1 MKTLIRLLKWL
12 GYAALCGVVLLLLAA
27 FFVGFTPMGARIAAK
42 QISSLVSTP
51 DQIIEISPPS
61 GLLTGHLRLD
71 NVTLSDRQGPYARV
85 NQIAVDWSP
94 FSLLA
99 GTFHADRVSAGS
111 IDVQRQPVPVE
122 ETTSESSGSSSLPI
136 EIAIDNFSF
145 PDIRLGQPLLGR
157 PFELT
162 AEGNLKA
169 ASDDIRLSLTAHRLN
184 APDAAVNADIAFLP
198 NENVLKLKAEMR
210 EPEGGLLATLLSL
223 PGTPAVAIDL
233 NGEGPLS
240 NWTGSMRGNVAG
252 NPVVNVTGRH
262 LLAEDGTR
270 RIEVSGGGQPDL
282 LLPPAFRQ
290 LFAGETK
297 LDANATLSP
306 QGRIEIGSSTLE
318 TGTLLL
324 TASGTIDPNG
334 QNDLAANL
342 IGTAGPVDFRW
353 PLSDGEVRALING
366 LDLSLKGGA
375 DAAHLDTTVSLRS
388 LSLPQGR
395 LDDVKLTAQ
404 SADLNIADR
413 SGTIATALSV
423 AQSSFVSPDID
434 RLVRAPLT
442 INAPLRLSPSAIGFD
457 SATLESASV
466 GGTLNGSFDLTGNRL
481 TSSVQLFALPA
492 TLPPALAE
500 KFDTTIALQGDV
512 DVTIGG
518 RTSVE
523 NLVVK
528 SGTIE
533 ATGNAGLE
541 NDALSASLTG
551 KFLAL
556 EKLTPQAKGVAD
568 FAIEAT
574 GALAAPDFN
583 VTLTS
588 ESAILAGRTLESLQV
603 NATGKADPAAPQAK
617 LTASGSLDRQKID
630 ANAELVQT
638 ENGTAI
644 PELRVAV
651 GRNILNGQLQF
662 SQQFLPSGNLSFNF
676 PDLALL
682 AALAAQQADG
692 DIAGDI
698 ALSNANGRIAA
709 TIKANGSSIRQGTT
723 TISGLAADISIDDLQ
738 AIAINGKVNA
748 DTVNAGA
755 AAISD
760 LKATIGH
767 SGTTTQFN
775 VNARYDNAPLVVN
788 GSAETGG
795 SPMTVRLDA
804 FSAAPK
810 GITVRLE
817 KPTTIAIQNGTARIS
832 DLTIITGE
840 GRVEV
845 NGTAGSTLD
854 INADIRSL
862 PASLANAFAT
872 GLDAAGSISGTVKA
886 KGAASNPAV
895 DYNLNW
901 VNAEVAQTR
910 AAGLAALGIKANGQ
924 FSGGTLQIDTNV
936 SGQGG
941 MALSGGG
948 SLGIAGN
955 RPLSMAFSGRLPFSA
970 VAAQTAAQG
979 LDVNGTAAIDVKIS
993 GSASAPVISGS
1004 ITTDGTR
1011 LTDVRRNLTINDLGA
1026 TITFDRDRA
1035 VISRLTGRLAGG
1047 GTISGTGSV
1056 GITGGS
1062 GFPADISITLNRAGY
1077 NDGTLVTTVV
1087 SGTLTLKGPL
1097 LSSPVLGGNLTLD
1110 RSAITIPEKLPASLT
1125 EIDVKHKNAPPKVR
1139 AQAKALGADQG
1150 GSGSSSTINLDLQVN
1165 APSGIFVR
1173 GRGIDA
1179 ELTGNLTIRGTAAVP
1194 VISGGF
1200 EMRRGRLEILTR
1212 RLDFTTG
1219 NISFGGGLVPVLDM
1233 KADSTVG
1240 STTITVS
1247 VSGTANDPTFAFSS
1261 APALPQDEVMAQLIF
1276 GQSMSKLS
1284 ALQIARLADAAAQ
1297 LAGGRST
1304 SLFDKLRSNLGVD
1317 DLDISTDSEGQA
1329 RVSAGKY
1336 LNERTYLELQQSGE
1350 SGAKAI
1356 INLDVGRGVKLRG
1369 EAGGDGEGAAGIFYE
1384 KEY

>member
-12 GYAALCGVVLLLLAA
+12 GYVALCGVVLVLLAVL
-27 FFVGFTPMGARIAAK
+27 FVGFTPMGARIAAK
-42 QISSLVSTP
+42 QISALVSTP
-51 DQIIEISPPS
+51 DQAIDISPPS
-61 GLLTGHLRLD
+61 GLLTGRLRLD

-94 FSLLA
+94 LSLLA

-111 IDVQRQPVPVE
+111 IDVERKPLASEQ
-122 ETTSESSGSSSLPI
+122 TSTKSSGSSSLPI
-136 EIAIDNFSF
+136 EVGIDNFSF
-145 PDIRLGQPLLGR
+145 PDISLGQSLLGS

-169 ASDDIRLSLTAHRLN
+169 ARDDIRLSLTAHRMN
-184 APDAAVNADIAFLP
+184 AVDAAVNADIAFLP
-198 NENVLKLKAEMR
+198 NENVLKLKAEMK

-223 PGTPAVAIDL
+223 PGTPAVAIDV

-240 NWTGSMRGNVAG
+240 NWTGTLRGNVAG
-252 NPVVNVTGRH
+252 NPVVNVSGRH
-262 LLAEDGTR
+262 ILGDDGTR
-270 RIEVSGGGQPDL
+270 RIEIAGGGQPDL

-297 LDANATLSP
+297 LDANATLSQ

-353 PLSDGEVRALING
+353 PLSNGEVQALING
-366 LDLSLKGGA
+366 LDLSLKGDA
-375 DAAHLDTTVSLRS
+375 DAAHLKTTASLRS
-388 LSLPQGR
+388 LALPQGR
-395 LDDVKLTAQ
+395 LDDVKLTAE
-404 SADLNIADR
+404 STDLNIASR
-413 SGTIATALSV
+413 SGTIATVLSV

-434 RLVRAPLT
+434 RLARAPLT
-442 INAPLRLSPSAIGFD
+442 IKAPLSLTSSAIGFD
-457 SATLESASV
+457 GATLESASV
-466 GGTLNGSFDLTGNRL
+466 GGTLNGSFDFANNRL
-481 TSSVQLFALPA
+481 TSNVQLFALPA

-500 KFDTTIALQGDV
+500 KFDTTIALQGDI
-512 DVTIGG
+512 DLTIGG

-523 NLVVK
+523 NLTVK

-533 ATGNAGLE
+533 AAGNVSLE
-541 NDALSASLTG
+541 NDALNASLTG
-551 KFLAL
+551 KFPAL
-556 EKLTPQAKGVAD
+556 EKLTPQAKGVAE
-568 FAIEAT
+568 FAIDAS
-574 GALAAPDFN
+574 GAISAPDFN
-583 VTLTS
+583 VTLSS
-588 ESAILAGRTLESLQV
+588 ESAVLAGRTLEALKI
-603 NATGKADPAAPQAK
+603 NATGKADPTAPQAK

-630 ANAELVQT
+630 ANANVVQT

-644 PELRVAV
+644 PELHVAV
-651 GRNILNGQLQF
+651 GRNLLNGQLQF
-662 SQQFLPSGNLSFNF
+662 SQQFLPTGNLSFNF

-709 TIKANGSSIRQGTT
+709 TIKANGGSIRQGTT
-723 TISGLAADISIDDLQ
+723 TISKLAADVSIDDLQ
-738 AIAINGKVNA
+738 ALAINGKVSA
-748 DTVNAGA
+748 DSVNAGA
-755 AAISD
+755 ASISG
-760 LKATIGH
+760 LNATIGH
-767 SGTTTQFN
+767 SGTKTQFD
-775 VNARYDNAPLVVN
+775 VNGRYDNAPLVVK
-788 GSAETGG
+788 GSADTGG
-795 SPMTVRLDA
+795 TPMTVRLDT

-810 GITVRLE
+810 GIAVRLE
-817 KPTTIAIQNGTARIS
+817 KPSTIAIQNGTARIS
-832 DLTIITGE
+832 DLTIITGD
-840 GRVEV
+840 GRIEV
-845 NGTAGSTLD
+845 NGTAGSALD

-872 GLDAAGSISGTVKA
+872 GLDAAGNISGTVSA
-886 KGAASNPAV
+886 KGAASDPSV

-901 VNAEVAQTR
+901 SNAEVSQTR
-910 AAGLAALGIKANGQ
+910 AAGLAALGIKANGR
-924 FSGGTLQIDTNV
+924 FAGGTLQIDTNV
-936 SGQGG
+936 TGQGG

-955 RPLSMAFSGRLPFSA
+955 RPLSMAFTGRLPFSA

-979 LDVNGTAAIDVKIS
+979 LDVDGTAAIDVKIS
-993 GSASAPVISGS
+993 GSATAPVVTGS

-1011 LTDVRRNLTINDLGA
+1011 LTDVRRNLTVNGLGA

-1035 VISRLTGRLAGG
+1035 VISRLTGKLAGG
-1047 GTISGTGSV
+1047 GTISGTGSI
-1056 GITGGS
+1056 GIAGGS
-1062 GFPADISITLNRAGY
+1062 GFPADISITLDRAGY

-1097 LSSPVLGGNLTLD
+1097 LNSPVLGGNLTLD

-1139 AQAKALGADQG
+1139 AQAKALGGDQG

-1219 NISFGGGLVPVLDM
+1219 NISFGGGLIPVLDM

-1240 STTITVS
+1240 STTVTVA
-1247 VSGTANDPTFAFSS
+1247 VSGNANDPTFAFSS

-1304 SLFDKLRSNLGVD
+1304 SLFDKLRGNLGVD

>member
-12 GYAALCGVVLLLLAA
+12 GYAALCGVVLVLLAVL
-27 FFVGFTPMGARIAAK
+27 FVGLTPMGAKIAAQ

-51 DQIIEISPPS
+51 DQTIEISPPS
-61 GLLTGHLRLD
+61 GLLTGRLRLD
-71 NVTLSDRQGPYARV
+71 NVTLSDRQGPYARL

-94 FSLLA
+94 LSLLA

-111 IDVQRQPVPVE
+111 IDVERKPLPAEQ
-122 ETTSESSGSSSLPI
+122 TTTKSSDTSSLPI
-136 EIAIDNFSF
+136 EIGIDNFNF
-145 PDIRLGQPLLGR
+145 PEISLGQSLLGR
-157 PFELT
+157 PFDLS

-169 ASDDIRLSLTAHRLN
+169 AQDDIRLSLTAHRRN
-184 APDAAVNADIAFLP
+184 APDAVVNADIAFLP
-198 NENVLKLKAEMR
+198 NENVLKLKAEMK

-223 PGTPAVAIDL
+223 PGTPAVALDV

-240 NWTGSMRGNVAG
+240 DWTGTLRGNVAG
-252 NPVVNVTGRH
+252 NPVVNVTGHH
-262 LLAEDGTR
+262 LLADDGTR
-270 RIEVSGGGQPDL
+270 RIEIAGGGQPDL

-334 QNDLAANL
+334 QNDLSANL
-342 IGTAGPVDFRW
+342 IGTTGPVDFRW
-353 PLSDGEVRALING
+353 PLNNGEVQALING

-375 DAAHLDTTVSLRS
+375 DAAHLKTTASFRS

-395 LDDVKLTAQ
+395 LDDVKLTAE
-404 SADLNIADR
+404 SSDLNIASR
-413 SGTIATALSV
+413 SGTIQTVLSV

-434 RLVRAPLT
+434 RLVRAPVT
-442 INAPLRLSPSAIGFD
+442 IKAPLSLTSSTIGFD
-457 SATLESASV
+457 GATLESASV
-466 GGTLNGSFDLTGNRL
+466 GGTLNGSFDLANNRL

-500 KFDTTIALQGDV
+500 KFDTTIALQGDI
-512 DVTIGG
+512 DLIIGG
-518 RTSVE
+518 RTSVQ

-528 SGTIE
+528 SGTLE
-533 ATGNAGLE
+533 AAGDVSLE
-541 NDALSASLTG
+541 NNALSANLTG
-551 KFLAL
+551 KFPAL

-568 FAIEAT
+568 FTIEAS

-583 VTLTS
+583 VTLSS
-588 ESAILAGRTLESLQV
+588 ESAILAGRKLEALKV
-603 NATGKADPAAPQAK
+603 NAAGKADPAAPQAK

-630 ANAELVQT
+630 ANANVVQT

-644 PELRVAV
+644 PELHVAV

-692 DIAGDI
+692 DIAGEI
-698 ALSNANGRIAA
+698 ALSNANGRTAA
-709 TIKANGSSIRQGTT
+709 TIKANGGSIRQGTT
-723 TISGLAADISIDDLQ
+723 TISKLAADITIDDLQ
-738 AIAINGKVNA
+738 ALAINGKISA
-748 DTVNAGA
+748 DSVNAGTA
-755 AAISD
+755 SISA
-760 LKATIGH
+760 LNATIAH
-767 SGTTTQFN
+767 SGTTTEFD
-775 VNARYDNAPLVVN
+775 VNGRYDNAPLVAK
-788 GSAETGG
+788 GSANTAG
-795 SPMTVRLDA
+795 SPMTVRIDT
-804 FSAAPK
+804 FSAAPR
-810 GITVRLE
+810 GIAVRLE
-817 KPTTIAIQNGTARIS
+817 KPSTIAIENGAARIAG
-832 DLTIITGE
+832 LTIITGD

-845 NGTAGSTLD
+845 NGTAGSTLN

-862 PASLANAFAT
+862 PASLANAFAA
-872 GLDAAGSISGTVKA
+872 GLDAAGNISGTVSA
-886 KGAASNPAV
+886 KGAASDPSV

-901 VNAEVAQTR
+901 TNAEVAQTR
-910 AAGLAALGIKANGQ
+910 AAGLAALGIKANGR
-924 FSGGTLQIDTNV
+924 FATGTLQIDTNV

-941 MALSGGG
+941 MSLSGGG

-979 LDVNGTAAIDVKIS
+979 LDVDGTAAIDVKIS
-993 GSASAPVISGS
+993 GSASAPVVTGS

-1011 LTDVRRNLTINDLGA
+1011 LTDVRRNLTVNGLGA
-1026 TITFDRDRA
+1026 TVTFDRDRA
-1035 VISRLTGRLAGG
+1035 IISRLTGKLAGG
-1047 GTISGTGSV
+1047 GTISGTGSI
-1056 GITGGS
+1056 GIAGGS
-1062 GFPADISITLNRAGY
+1062 GFPADITITLDRAGY

-1097 LSSPVLGGNLTLD
+1097 LSSPVLGGKLTLD

-1125 EIDVKHKNAPPKVR
+1125 EINVKHKNAPPQVR
-1139 AQAKALGADQG
+1139 AQAKALGGDQG

-1212 RLDFTTG
+1212 RLDFKTG
-1219 NISFGGGLVPVLDM
+1219 NITFGGGLVPVLDM
-1233 KADSTVG
+1233 EAQSTAG
-1240 STTITVS
+1240 STTITVA

-1336 LNERTYLELQQSGE
+1336 LNERTYLELQQSGD

-1369 EAGGDGEGAAGIFYE
+1369 EAGGNGEGAAGIFYE

>member
-12 GYAALCGVVLLLLAA
+12 GYAALCGVVLVLLAVL
-27 FFVGFTPMGARIAAK
+27 FVGFTPMGARIAAK

-51 DQIIEISPPS
+51 DQVIDISPPS
-61 GLLTGHLRLD
+61 GLLTGRLRLD

-94 FSLLA
+94 LSLLA

-111 IDVQRQPVPVE
+111 IDVERKPLAAEQ
-122 ETTSESSGSSSLPI
+122 TSTKSSGNSSLPI
-136 EIAIDNFSF
+136 EIAVDNFIL
-145 PDIRLGQPLLGR
+145 PDISLGTPLLGR
-157 PFELT
+157 PFDLNAEGSLT
-162 AEGNLKA
+162 AA
-169 ASDDIRLSLTAHRLN
+169 QDDMRLSLTAHRLN
-184 APDAAVNADIAFLP
+184 APDAEVNADIAFLP
-198 NENVLKLKAEMR
+198 NENVLKLKAEMK

-240 NWTGSMRGNVAG
+240 NWTGTLRGNVAG
-252 NPVVNVTGRH
+252 NQVVNITGRH
-262 LLAEDGTR
+262 LLADDGTR
-270 RIEVSGGGQPDL
+270 RIEIAGGGQPDL

-297 LDANATLSP
+297 LDANAALSP

-324 TASGTIDPNG
+324 TASGTVDPNG

-342 IGTAGPVDFRW
+342 IGPVDFRW
-353 PLSDGEVRALING
+353 PLENGEVQALING

-375 DAAHLDTTVSLRS
+375 DAAHLNTTVSLRS

-395 LDDVKLTAQ
+395 LDDVKLTAE
-404 SADLNIADR
+404 SADLNIANR
-413 SGTIATALSV
+413 SGTIATVLSV

-442 INAPLRLSPSAIGFD
+442 VKAPLSLTSSAIGFD
-457 SATLESASV
+457 GATLESASV
-466 GGTLNGSFDLTGNRL
+466 GGTLSGSFDLAGNRL

-492 TLPPALAE
+492 TLPPVLAE

-518 RTSVE
+518 RTSLE

-533 ATGNAGLE
+533 ATGNVGLE
-541 NDALSASLTG
+541 NDTLSASLTG
-551 KFLAL
+551 KFPAL

-568 FAIEAT
+568 FAIEAS

-583 VTLTS
+583 VTLSS
-588 ESAILAGRTLESLQV
+588 ESAILAGRTLESLKV

-630 ANAELVQT
+630 ANADVVQT

-644 PELRVAV
+644 PELHVAV

-682 AALAAQQADG
+682 AALAAQHADG

-709 TIKANGSSIRQGTT
+709 TIKANGGSIRQGTT
-723 TISGLAADISIDDLQ
+723 TISKLAADISIDDLQ
-738 AIAINGKVNA
+738 ALAINGKVSA
-748 DTVNAGA
+748 DSVNAGA
-755 AAISD
+755 AAISG
-760 LKATIGH
+760 LNATIGH
-767 SGTTTQFN
+767 SGTTTQFD
-775 VNARYDNAPLVVN
+775 VNGRYDNAPLVVK

-795 SPMTVRLDA
+795 SPMTVRVDA

-810 GITVRLE
+810 GIAVRLE
-817 KPTTIAIQNGTARIS
+817 KPSTIAIQNGTARIS
-832 DLTIITGE
+832 DLTVITGE

-862 PASLANAFAT
+862 PASLANAFAA
-872 GLDAAGSISGTVKA
+872 GLDAAGSISGTVTA
-886 KGAASNPAV
+886 KGEASNPAV
-895 DYNLNW
+895 EYNLNW
-901 VNAEVAQTR
+901 TNAEVAQTR
-910 AAGLAALGIKANGQ
+910 AAGLAALGIKANGR
-924 FSGGTLQIDTNV
+924 FAGGTLQIDTNV

-941 MALSGGG
+941 MSLSGGG

-993 GSASAPVISGS
+993 GSASAPVVTGS

-1035 VISRLTGRLAGG
+1035 VISRLTGKLAGG

-1056 GITGGS
+1056 GIAGGS
-1062 GFPADISITLNRAGY
+1062 GFPGDISITLNRAGY

-1097 LSSPVLGGNLTLD
+1097 LNSPVLGGNLTLD

-1179 ELTGNLTIRGTAAVP
+1179 ELTGSLTIRGTAAVP

-1219 NISFGGGLVPVLDM
+1219 NITFGGGLVPVLDM

-1240 STTITVS
+1240 STTVTVS
-1247 VSGTANDPTFAFSS
+1247 VSGNANDPAFAFSS

-1369 EAGGDGEGAAGIFYE
+1369 EAGGNGEGAAGIFYE

>member
-12 GYAALCGVVLLLLAA
+12 GYAALCGVVLVLLAVL
-27 FFVGFTPMGARIAAK
+27 FVGLTPMGARIAAQ

-51 DQIIEISPPS
+51 DQTIEISPPS
-61 GLLTGHLRLD
+61 GLLTGRLRLD
-71 NVTLSDRQGPYARV
+71 NVTLSDRQGPYARL

-94 FSLLA
+94 LSLLA

-111 IDVQRQPVPVE
+111 IDVERKPLPAEQ
-122 ETTSESSGSSSLPI
+122 TTTKSSDTSSLPI
-136 EIAIDNFSF
+136 EIGIDNFNF
-145 PDIRLGQPLLGR
+145 PDISLGQSLLGR
-157 PFELT
+157 PFDLS

-169 ASDDIRLSLTAHRLN
+169 AQDDIRLSLTAHRRN
-184 APDAAVNADIAFLP
+184 APDAVVNADVAFLP
-198 NENVLKLKAEMR
+198 NENVLKLKAEMK

-223 PGTPAVAIDL
+223 PGTPAVALDV

-240 NWTGSMRGNVAG
+240 DWTGTLRGNVAG
-252 NPVVNVTGRH
+252 NPVVNVTGHH

-270 RIEVSGGGQPDL
+270 RIEITGGGQPDL

-334 QNDLAANL
+334 QNDLSANL
-342 IGTAGPVDFRW
+342 IGTTGPVDFRW
-353 PLSDGEVRALING
+353 PLNNGEVQALING

-375 DAAHLDTTVSLRS
+375 DAAHLKTTASLRS

-395 LDDVKLTAQ
+395 LDDVKLTAE
-404 SADLNIADR
+404 SSDLNIASR
-413 SGTIATALSV
+413 SGTIQTVLSV

-434 RLVRAPLT
+434 RLVRAPVT
-442 INAPLRLSPSAIGFD
+442 IKAPLSLTSSTIGFD
-457 SATLESASV
+457 GATLESASV
-466 GGTLNGSFDLTGNRL
+466 GGTLNGSFDLTDNRL

-500 KFDTTIALQGDV
+500 KFDTTIALQGDI
-512 DVTIGG
+512 DLIIGG
-518 RTSVE
+518 RTSVQK
-523 NLVVK
+523 LVVK
-528 SGTIE
+528 SGTLE
-533 ATGNAGLE
+533 AAGDVSLE
-541 NDALSASLTG
+541 NNALSANLIG
-551 KFLAL
+551 KFPAL

-568 FAIEAT
+568 FAIEAS

-583 VTLTS
+583 VTLSS
-588 ESAILAGRTLESLQV
+588 ESAILAGRKLEALKV
-603 NATGKADPAAPQAK
+603 NASGKADPAAPQAK
-617 LTASGSLDRQKID
+617 LTASGSLDQQKID
-630 ANAELVQT
+630 ANANVVQT

-644 PELRVAV
+644 PELHVAV

-692 DIAGDI
+692 DIAGEV
-698 ALSNANGRIAA
+698 ALSNANGRTAA
-709 TIKANGSSIRQGTT
+709 TIKANGGSIRQGTT
-723 TISGLAADISIDDLQ
+723 TISKLAADITIDDLQ
-738 AIAINGKVNA
+738 ALAINGKVSA
-748 DTVNAGA
+748 DSVNAGA
-755 AAISD
+755 ASISA
-760 LKATIGH
+760 LNATIAH
-767 SGTTTQFN
+767 SGTTTEFD
-775 VNARYDNAPLVVN
+775 VNGRYDNAPLVAK
-788 GSAETGG
+788 GSANTGG
-795 SPMTVRLDA
+795 SPMTVRIDT
-804 FSAAPK
+804 FSAAPR
-810 GITVRLE
+810 GIAVRLE
-817 KPTTIAIQNGTARIS
+817 KPSTIAIENGAARIS
-832 DLTIITGE
+832 GLTIITGD

-845 NGTAGSTLD
+845 NGIAGSTLD

-872 GLDAAGSISGTVKA
+872 GLDAAGNISGTVSA
-886 KGAASNPAV
+886 KGAASDPSV

-901 VNAEVAQTR
+901 TNAEVAQTR
-910 AAGLAALGIKANGQ
+910 AAGLAALGIKANGR
-924 FSGGTLQIDTNV
+924 FAAGTLQIDTNV

-941 MALSGGG
+941 MSLSGGG

-979 LDVNGTAAIDVKIS
+979 LDVDGTAAIDVKIS
-993 GSASAPVISGS
+993 GSASAPVVTGS
-1004 ITTDGTR
+1004 ISTDGTR
-1011 LTDVRRNLTINDLGA
+1011 LTDVRRNLTVNGLGA
-1026 TITFDRDRA
+1026 TVTFDRDRA
-1035 VISRLTGRLAGG
+1035 IISRLTGKLAGG
-1047 GTISGTGSV
+1047 GTISGTGSI
-1056 GITGGS
+1056 GIAGGS
-1062 GFPADISITLNRAGY
+1062 GFPADITITLDRAGY

-1125 EIDVKHKNAPPKVR
+1125 EINVKHKNAPPQVR
-1139 AQAKALGADQG
+1139 AQAKALGGDQG
-1150 GSGSSSTINLDLQVN
+1150 SSGSSSTINLDLQVN

-1179 ELTGNLTIRGTAAVP
+1179 ELTGNLAIRGTAAVP

-1212 RLDFTTG
+1212 RLDFKTG
-1219 NISFGGGLVPVLDM
+1219 NITFGGGLVPVLDM
-1233 KADSTVG
+1233 EAQSTAG
-1240 STTITVS
+1240 STTITVA

-1336 LNERTYLELQQSGE
+1336 LNERTYLELQQSGD

-1369 EAGGDGEGAAGIFYE
+1369 EAGGNGEGAAGIFYE

>member
-12 GYAALCGVVLLLLAA
+12 GYAALCGVVLVLLAVL
-27 FFVGFTPMGARIAAK
+27 FVGLTPMGARIAAK

-51 DQIIEISPPS
+51 DQTIEISPPS
-61 GLLTGHLRLD
+61 GLLTGRLRLD

-94 FSLLA
+94 LSLLA

-111 IDVQRQPVPVE
+111 IDVERKPLAPEQ
-122 ETTSESSGSSSLPI
+122 TATKSSGSSSLPI
-136 EIAIDNFSF
+136 EIGIDDFNF
-145 PDIRLGQPLLGR
+145 PDISLGQSLLGR
-157 PFELT
+157 PFDLT

-169 ASDDIRLSLTAHRLN
+169 AKDDIRLSLTARRQN
-184 APDAAVNADIAFLP
+184 APDAAINADIAFLP
-198 NENVLKLKAEMR
+198 NENVLKLKAEMK

-223 PGTPAVAIDL
+223 PGTPAVAIDV

-240 NWTGSMRGNVAG
+240 DWTGTLRGNVAG
-252 NPVVNVTGRH
+252 NQVVNVTGHH
-262 LLAEDGTR
+262 LLSDDGTR
-270 RIEVSGGGQPDL
+270 RIEIAGGGQPDL

-324 TASGTIDPNG
+324 TASGIIDPNG
-334 QNDLAANL
+334 QNDLSANL

-353 PLSDGEVRALING
+353 PLNNGEVQALING
-366 LDLSLKGGA
+366 LDLSLKGNA
-375 DAAHLDTTVSLRS
+375 DAAHLDTTASLRS
-388 LSLPQGR
+388 LSLPQGK
-395 LDDVKLTAQ
+395 LDDIKLTAK
-404 SADLNIADR
+404 SSNLNIADR
-413 SGTIATALSV
+413 SGTIQTILSV
-423 AQSSFVSPDID
+423 VQSSFVSPDID
-434 RLVRAPLT
+434 RLVRAPVT
-442 INAPLRLSPSAIGFD
+442 IKAPLSLTSSAIGFD
-457 SATLESASV
+457 GATLESASV
-466 GGTLNGSFDLTGNRL
+466 GGTLNGSFDLTNNRL

-500 KFDTTIALQGDV
+500 KFDTTIALQGDI
-512 DVTIGG
+512 DLTIGG
-518 RTSVE
+518 RTSVQ

-528 SGTIE
+528 SGTVE
-533 ATGNAGLE
+533 ATGGVSLE
-541 NDALSASLTG
+541 NDALNASLTG
-551 KFLAL
+551 KFPAL
-556 EKLTPQAKGVAD
+556 EKLTPQAKGIAD
-568 FAIEAT
+568 FAIEAS

-583 VTLTS
+583 VTLSS
-588 ESAILAGRTLESLQV
+588 ESATLAGRKLEALKV
-603 NATGKADPAAPQAK
+603 NASGKADPAAPQAK

-630 ANAELVQT
+630 ANANVVQT

-644 PELRVAV
+644 PELHVAV
-651 GRNILNGQLQF
+651 GRNILNGRLQF

-682 AALAAQQADG
+682 AALAAQQAEG
-692 DIAGDI
+692 DVAGDI

-709 TIKANGSSIRQGTT
+709 TIKANGGSIRQGTT
-723 TISGLAADISIDDLQ
+723 VISKLAADISIDDLQ
-738 AIAINGKVNA
+738 ALAINGKISA
-748 DTVNAGA
+748 DSVNAGT
-755 AAISD
+755 AAISA
-760 LKATIGH
+760 LNATIGH
-767 SGTTTQFN
+767 SGTTTNFD
-775 VNARYDNAPLVVN
+775 VNGRYDNAPLVAK
-788 GSAETGG
+788 GSASTGG
-795 SPMTVRLDA
+795 SPITVRIDA

-810 GITVRLE
+810 GIAVRLE
-817 KPTTIAIQNGTARIS
+817 KPSTIAIENGTARIS
-832 DLTIITGE
+832 GLTIITGD

-845 NGTAGSTLD
+845 NGSAGSTLD

-872 GLDAAGSISGTVKA
+872 GLDAAGNISGTVSA
-886 KGAASNPAV
+886 KGAASDPAV

-901 VNAEVAQTR
+901 TNAEVAQTR
-910 AAGLAALGIKANGQ
+910 AAGLAALGIKANGR
-924 FSGGTLQIDTNV
+924 FAAGTLQIDTNV
-936 SGQGG
+936 TGQGG
-941 MALSGGG
+941 MSLSGGG

-955 RPLSMAFSGRLPFSA
+955 RPLSMAFTGKLPFSA
-970 VAAQTAAQG
+970 IAAQTAAQG
-979 LDVNGTAAIDVKIS
+979 LDVDGTAAIDVKIS
-993 GSASAPVISGS
+993 GSASAPVVTGS

-1011 LTDVRRNLTINDLGA
+1011 LTDVRRNLTVNGLAA
-1026 TITFDRDRA
+1026 TVTFDRDRA
-1035 VISRLTGRLAGG
+1035 VISRLTGKLAGG

-1062 GFPADISITLNRAGY
+1062 GFPADITITLDRAGY
-1077 NDGTLVTTVV
+1077 NDGTLVTTIV
-1087 SGTLTLKGPL
+1087 SGALTLKGPL
-1097 LSSPVLGGNLTLD
+1097 LNSPILGGKLTLD

-1125 EIDVKHKNAPPKVR
+1125 EIDVKHKNAPPQVR
-1139 AQAKALGADQG
+1139 AQVKALGNDQG
-1150 GSGSSSTINLDLQVN
+1150 GSGSSSTINLDLQVS

-1173 GRGIDA
+1173 GRGVDA
-1179 ELTGNLTIRGTAAVP
+1179 ELTGDLTIRGTAAVP

-1212 RLDFTTG
+1212 RLDFKTG
-1219 NISFGGGLVPVLDM
+1219 KITFGGGLVPVLDM
-1233 KADSTVG
+1233 AAESTTG
-1240 STTITVS
+1240 SATITVA
-1247 VSGTANDPTFAFSS
+1247 VSGNANDPTFAFSS
-1261 APALPQDEVMAQLIF
+1261 SPALPQDEVMAQLIF

-1336 LNERTYLELQQSGE
+1336 LNERTYLELQQSGD

-1369 EAGGDGEGAAGIFYE
+1369 EAGGNGEGAAGIFYE

>member
-12 GYAALCGVVLLLLAA
+12 GYAALYGVVLVLLAVL
-27 FFVGFTPMGARIAAK
+27 FVGFTPMGARIAAK

-51 DQIIEISPPS
+51 DQVIEISPPS
-61 GLLTGHLRLD
+61 GLLTGRLRLD

-94 FSLLA
+94 LSLLA

-111 IDVQRQPVPVE
+111 IDVERKPLAPEQ
-122 ETTSESSGSSSLPI
+122 TSTKSSGNSSLPI
-136 EIAIDNFSF
+136 EIAVDKFSF
-145 PDIRLGQPLLGR
+145 PDISLGQSLLGR
-157 PFELT
+157 PFDLN
-162 AEGNLKA
+162 AEGNLTA
-169 ASDDIRLSLTAHRLN
+169 AQDDMRLSLTAHRLN
-184 APDAAVNADIAFLP
+184 APDAEVNADIAFLP
-198 NENVLKLKAEMR
+198 NENVLKLKAEMK

-240 NWTGSMRGNVAG
+240 NWTGTLRGNVAG

-262 LLAEDGTR
+262 LLADDGTR
-270 RIEVSGGGQPDL
+270 RIEIAGGGQPDL

-324 TASGTIDPNG
+324 TASGTVDPNG

-353 PLSDGEVRALING
+353 PLENGEVQALING

-375 DAAHLDTTVSLRS
+375 DAAHLNTTVSLRS

-395 LDDVKLTAQ
+395 LDDVKLTAE
-404 SADLNIADR
+404 SADLNIANR
-413 SGTIATALSV
+413 SGTIATVLSV

-442 INAPLRLSPSAIGFD
+442 VKAPLSLTSSAIGFD
-457 SATLESASV
+457 GATLESASV
-466 GGTLNGSFDLTGNRL
+466 GGTLNGSFDLSGNRL
-481 TSSVQLFALPA
+481 TSSVQLFTLPA

-500 KFDTTIALQGDV
+500 KFDTTIALQGDI

-518 RTSVE
+518 RTSLE

-533 ATGNAGLE
+533 ATGNVSLE

-551 KFLAL
+551 KFPAL

-568 FAIEAT
+568 FAIEAS
-574 GALAAPDFN
+574 GALTAPDFN
-583 VTLTS
+583 ITLSS
-588 ESAILAGRTLESLQV
+588 ESAILAGRTLESLKV

-630 ANAELVQT
+630 ANADVVQT

-644 PELRVAV
+644 PELHVAV

-709 TIKANGSSIRQGTT
+709 TIKANGGSIRQGTT
-723 TISGLAADISIDDLQ
+723 TISKLAADISIDDLQ
-738 AIAINGKVNA
+738 ALAINGKVSA
-748 DTVNAGA
+748 DSVNAGA
-755 AAISD
+755 AAISG
-760 LKATIGH
+760 LNATIGH
-767 SGTTTQFN
+767 SGTTTQFD
-775 VNARYDNAPLVVN
+775 VNGRYDNAPLVVK

-795 SPMTVRLDA
+795 SPMTVRVDA

-810 GITVRLE
+810 GIAVRLE
-817 KPTTIAIQNGTARIS
+817 KPSTIAIQNGTARIS

-845 NGTAGSTLD
+845 NGSAGSTLD

-862 PASLANAFAT
+862 PASLANAFAA
-872 GLDAAGSISGTVKA
+872 GLDAAGSISGTVSA

-901 VNAEVAQTR
+901 TNAEVAQTR
-910 AAGLAALGIKANGQ
+910 AAGLAALGIKANGR
-924 FSGGTLQIDTNV
+924 FAGGTLQIDTNV

-941 MALSGGG
+941 MSLSGGG
-948 SLGIAGN
+948 SLGN

-979 LDVNGTAAIDVKIS
+979 LDVDGTAAIDVKIS
-993 GSASAPVISGS
+993 GSASAPVVTGS

-1026 TITFDRDRA
+1026 TITFDRDRS
-1035 VISRLTGRLAGG
+1035 VISRLTGKLAGG

-1056 GITGGS
+1056 GIAGGS

-1097 LSSPVLGGNLTLD
+1097 LNSPVLGGNLTLD

-1240 STTITVS
+1240 STTITVA
-1247 VSGTANDPTFAFSS
+1247 VSGNANDPTFAFSS

>member
-1 MKTLIRLLKWL
+1 MKMLIRLLKWL
-12 GYAALCGVVLLLLAA
+12 GYAALFGVVLVLLAVL
-27 FFVGFTPMGARIAAK
+27 FVGLTPMGARIAAT

-51 DQIIEISPPS
+51 DQVIEISPPS
-61 GLLTGHLRLD
+61 GLLTGRLRLD

-94 FSLLA
+94 LSLLA

-111 IDVQRQPVPVE
+111 IDVERKPLA
-122 ETTSESSGSSSLPI
+122 SEQTPTKSSSNSSLPI
-136 EIAIDNFSF
+136 EVAVDNFSF
-145 PDIRLGQPLLGR
+145 PDISLGQSLLGR
-157 PFELT
+157 PFDLT
-162 AEGNLKA
+162 AEGSLKA
-169 ASDDIRLSLTAHRLN
+169 ARDDVRLSLTAHRLN
-184 APDAAVNADIAFLP
+184 APDAEVNADVAFLP
-198 NENVLKLKAEMR
+198 NENVLKLKAEMK

-240 NWTGSMRGNVAG
+240 DWTGTLRGNVAG

-262 LLAEDGTR
+262 LLGDDGTR
-270 RIEVSGGGQPDL
+270 RIEVAGGGQPDL

-324 TASGTIDPNG
+324 TASGSVDPNG
-334 QNDLAANL
+334 ENDLAANL

-353 PLSDGEVRALING
+353 PLENGEVQALING

-375 DAAHLDTTVSLRS
+375 EAAHLNTTVSLRS

-395 LDDVKLTAQ
+395 LDDVKLTAE
-404 SADLNIADR
+404 SADLNVANR
-413 SGTIATALSV
+413 SGTIATVLSV

-442 INAPLRLSPSAIGFD
+442 IKAPLRLTSSAIGFD
-457 SATLESASV
+457 GATLESASV
-466 GGTLNGSFDLTGNRL
+466 GGTLNGSFDLAGNRL
-481 TSSVQLFALPA
+481 TSGIQLFALPA

-500 KFDTTIALQGDV
+500 KFDTTIALQGDI
-512 DVTIGG
+512 DLTIGG

-533 ATGNAGLE
+533 ATGNVSLE
-541 NDALSASLTG
+541 NEALSASLTG
-551 KFLAL
+551 KFPAL

-568 FAIEAT
+568 FAIEAS

-583 VTLTS
+583 VTLSS
-588 ESAILAGRTLESLQV
+588 ESAILAGRTLEALKV
-603 NATGKADPAAPQAK
+603 DATGKADPAAPQAK
-617 LTASGSLDRQKID
+617 ITASGSLDRQKID
-630 ANAELVQT
+630 ANANVVQT
-638 ENGTAI
+638 ENGTAM
-644 PELRVAV
+644 PELHVAV

-692 DIAGDI
+692 DIAGEI

-709 TIKANGSSIRQGTT
+709 TIKANGGSIRQGTT
-723 TISGLAADISIDDLQ
+723 TISKLAADISVDDLQ
-738 AIAINGKVNA
+738 ALAINGKVSA
-748 DTVNAGA
+748 DSVNAGA
-755 AAISD
+755 AAISG
-760 LKATIGH
+760 LNATIGH
-767 SGTTTQFN
+767 SGTTTQFD
-775 VNARYDNAPLVVN
+775 VNGRYDNAPLVVK
-788 GSAETGG
+788 GSADTGG
-795 SPMTVRLDA
+795 SPMTVRVDA

-810 GITVRLE
+810 GIAVRLE
-817 KPTTIAIQNGTARIS
+817 KPSTIAIQNGTARIS
-832 DLTIITGE
+832 GLTIITGE

-872 GLDAAGSISGTVKA
+872 GLDAAGSISGTVSA

-901 VNAEVAQTR
+901 TNAEVAQTR
-910 AAGLAALGIKANGQ
+910 AAGLAALGIKANGR
-924 FSGGTLQIDTNV
+924 FAGGTLQIDTNV

-941 MALSGGG
+941 MSLSGGG

-979 LDVNGTAAIDVKIS
+979 LDVDGTAAIDVKIS
-993 GSASAPVISGS
+993 GSASAPVVTGS

-1035 VISRLTGRLAGG
+1035 VISRLTGKLAGG

-1056 GITGGS
+1056 GISGGS

-1097 LSSPVLGGNLTLD
+1097 LNSPVLGGNLTLD

>member
-1 MKTLIRLLKWL
+1 MRTLIRLLKWL
-12 GYAALCGVVLLLLAA
+12 GYAALCGVALVLLAVL
-27 FFVGFTPMGARIAAK
+27 FIGFTPMGARIAAK
-42 QISSLVSTP
+42 QISSLISTP
-51 DQIIEISPPS
+51 DQMIALSTPR
-61 GLLTGHLRLD
+61 GLLTGRLRLD
-71 NVTLSDRQGPYARV
+71 NVTLSDRQGPYARI
-85 NQIAVDWSP
+85 NEIAVDWSP
-94 FSLLA
+94 LSLLA

-111 IDVQRQPVPVE
+111 ISVE
-122 ETTSESSGSSSLPI
+122 RKPLPPEQNNSSKSSSGSSLPI
-136 EIAIDNFSF
+136 EITVDSFSF
-145 PDIRLGQPLLGR
+145 PEISLGEPLLGR
-157 PFELT
+157 AFDLS

-169 ASDDIRLSLTAHRLN
+169 APDDMRLSLAAHRRN
-184 APDAAVNADIAFLP
+184 AVDAEVNADIAFLP
-198 NENVLKLKAEMR
+198 NENVLKLKAEMN

-223 PGTPAVAIDL
+223 PGTPSVALDL
-233 NGEGPLS
+233 NGDGPLS
-240 NWTGSMRGNVAG
+240 SWTGTLRGSVAG
-252 NPVVNVTGRH
+252 NAVVNVTGRH
-262 LLAEDGTR
+262 LLGDDGTQ
-270 RIEVSGGGQPDL
+270 RIEIAGGGQPDM

-297 LDANATLSP
+297 LDANATLFP

-324 TASGTIDPNG
+324 TASGSVDPNG

-353 PLSDGEVRALING
+353 PLENGEVQALING
-366 LDLSLKGGA
+366 VDLSLKGNA
-375 DAAHLDTTVSLRS
+375 DAAHLNTTASLRS

-395 LDDVKLTAQ
+395 LDDVKLTAE
-404 SADLNIADR
+404 SADLNIANR
-413 SGTIATALSV
+413 SGTIATVLSI
-423 AQSSFVSPDID
+423 AQSSFVSADID

-442 INAPLRLSPSAIGFD
+442 IKAPLGLTSSAISFSG
-457 SATLESASV
+457 ATLESASV
-466 GGTLNGSFDLTGNRL
+466 GGTLNGSFDFAGNRL

-500 KFDTTIALQGDV
+500 KFDSTIALQGDV

-523 NLVVK
+523 NLAIK

-533 ATGNAGLE
+533 AEGNVSLE
-541 NDALSASLTG
+541 NDALSANLKG
-551 KFLAL
+551 KFPAL

-568 FAIEAT
+568 FTIEAS

-583 VTLTS
+583 VSLTS
-588 ESAILAGRTLESLQV
+588 ESALLAGRRLEALTV
-603 NATGKADPAAPQAK
+603 NASGKADPAAPQAK

-630 ANAELVQT
+630 ANANVVQT
-638 ENGTAI
+638 EKGTAI
-644 PELRVAV
+644 PELNITV
-651 GRNILNGQLQF
+651 GRNVLNGKLEF
-662 SQQFLPSGNLSFNF
+662 SQQFLPAGNLSFNF
-676 PDLALL
+676 PDLSLL

-698 ALSNANGRIAA
+698 ALSNTDGKIAA
-709 TIKANGSSIRQGTT
+709 TIKANGGSIRQGTT
-723 TISGLAADISIDDLQ
+723 TISKLAADISIDDLK
-738 AIAINGKVNA
+738 ALAINGRISA
-748 DTVNAGA
+748 DSINAGA
-755 AAISD
+755 AAISG
-760 LKATIGH
+760 LSATIGH
-767 SGTTTQFN
+767 SGTTTQFD
-775 VNARYDNAPLVVN
+775 VNGRYDNAPLVVK

-795 SPMTVRLDA
+795 SPMTLRLDA
-804 FSAAPK
+804 FSAAPR
-810 GITVRLE
+810 GIPVRLD
-817 KPTTIAIQNGTARIS
+817 KPSTIAIQNGTARIS
-832 DLTIITGE
+832 GLTIVTGD
-840 GRVEV
+840 GRIEV
-845 NGTAGSTLD
+845 KGTAGSTLD
-854 INADIRSL
+854 INAEIRSL

-872 GLDAAGSISGTVKA
+872 GLDAAGSISGTVSA
-886 KGAASNPAV
+886 KGAASNPSV

-901 VNAEVAQTR
+901 ANAEVAQTR
-910 AAGLAALGIKANGQ
+910 AAGLAALGIKANGR
-924 FSGGTLQIDTNV
+924 FTGGNLQIDTNV

-941 MALSGGG
+941 MLLSGGG

-955 RPLSMAFSGRLPFSA
+955 RPLSMSFSGRLPFSA

-979 LDVNGTAAIDVKIS
+979 LDVDGTAAIDVKIS
-993 GSASAPVISGS
+993 GSASAPVVTGT

-1011 LTDVRRNLTINDLGA
+1011 LTDVRRNLTVNDLGA

-1035 VISRLTGRLAGG
+1035 VISRLSGRLAGG

-1056 GITGGS
+1056 GISGG
-1062 GFPADISITLNRAGY
+1062 GFPADISIRLDRAGY

-1097 LSSPVLGGNLTLD
+1097 LNSPVLGGNLTLD

-1179 ELTGNLTIRGTAAVP
+1179 ELTGNLTIRGTAAAP
-1194 VISGGF
+1194 AISGGF

-1219 NISFGGGLVPVLDM
+1219 NITFGGGLVPVLDM

-1240 STTITVS
+1240 STTVTVS
-1247 VSGTANDPTFAFSS
+1247 VSGNANDPTFAFSS

-1317 DLDISTDSEGQA
+1317 DLDISTDSQGQA

-1336 LNERTYLELQQSGE
+1336 LNERTYLELQQSGD

-1369 EAGGDGEGAAGIFYE
+1369 EAGGNGEGAAGIFYE

>member
-12 GYAALCGVVLLLLAA
+12 GYAALCGVVLVLLAVL
-27 FFVGFTPMGARIAAK
+27 FVGLTPMGARIAAQ

-51 DQIIEISPPS
+51 DQTIEISPPS
-61 GLLTGHLRLD
+61 GLLTGRLRLD
-71 NVTLSDRQGPYARV
+71 NVTLSDRQGPYARL

-94 FSLLA
+94 LSLLA

-111 IDVQRQPVPVE
+111 IDVERKPLPAQ
-122 ETTSESSGSSSLPI
+122 ETATKSSGSSSLPI
-136 EIAIDNFSF
+136 EINIDNFNF
-145 PDIRLGQPLLGR
+145 PDISLGQSLLGR
-157 PFELT
+157 AFELT

-169 ASDDIRLSLTAHRLN
+169 ARDDIRLSLAAHRQN
-184 APDAAVNADIAFLP
+184 APDAAINADIAFLP
-198 NENVLKLKAEMR
+198 NENVLKLKAEMK

-223 PGTPAVAIDL
+223 PGTPAVAIDV

-240 NWTGSMRGNVAG
+240 DWTGTLRGNVAG
-252 NPVVNVTGRH
+252 NPVLNLTGHH
-262 LLAEDGTR
+262 LLADDGTR
-270 RIEVSGGGQPDL
+270 RIEIAGGGQPDL

-324 TASGTIDPNG
+324 TASGTVDPNG
-334 QNDLAANL
+334 QNDLSANL
-342 IGTAGPVDFRW
+342 IGTTGPVDFRW
-353 PLSDGEVRALING
+353 PLNNGEVQALING

-375 DAAHLDTTVSLRS
+375 DAAHLKTTASLRS

-395 LDDVKLTAQ
+395 LDDVKLTAE
-404 SADLNIADR
+404 SSDLNIASR
-413 SGTIATALSV
+413 SGTIQTVLSV

-434 RLVRAPLT
+434 RLVRAPVT
-442 INAPLRLSPSAIGFD
+442 IKAPLSLTSSTIGFD
-457 SATLESASV
+457 GATLESASV
-466 GGTLNGSFDLTGNRL
+466 GGTLNGSFDLTDNRL

-500 KFDTTIALQGDV
+500 KFDTTIALQGDI
-512 DVTIGG
+512 DLIIGG
-518 RTSVE
+518 RTSVQ

-528 SGTIE
+528 SGTVE
-533 ATGNAGLE
+533 AAGDVSLE
-541 NDALSASLTG
+541 NDALSANLTG
-551 KFLAL
+551 KFPTL

-568 FAIEAT
+568 FAIEAS

-583 VTLTS
+583 ITLSS
-588 ESAILAGRTLESLQV
+588 ESAILAGRKLEALKV
-603 NATGKADPAAPQAK
+603 NASGKADPAAPQAK
-617 LTASGSLDRQKID
+617 LTASGNLDQQKID
-630 ANAELVQT
+630 ANANVVQT

-644 PELRVAV
+644 PELHVAV

-692 DIAGDI
+692 DIAGEI
-698 ALSNANGRIAA
+698 ALSNANGRTAA
-709 TIKANGSSIRQGTT
+709 TIKANGGSIRQGTT
-723 TISGLAADISIDDLQ
+723 TISKLAADITIDDLQ
-738 AIAINGKVNA
+738 ALAINGKVSA
-748 DTVNAGA
+748 DSVNAGA
-755 AAISD
+755 ASISA
-760 LKATIGH
+760 LNATIAH
-767 SGTTTQFN
+767 SGTTTEFD
-775 VNARYDNAPLVVN
+775 VNGRYDNAPLVAK
-788 GSAETGG
+788 GSANTGG
-795 SPMTVRLDA
+795 SPMTVRIDT
-804 FSAAPK
+804 FSAAPR
-810 GITVRLE
+810 GIAVRLE
-817 KPTTIAIQNGTARIS
+817 KPSTIAIENGAARIS
-832 DLTIITGE
+832 GLTIITGD

-845 NGTAGSTLD
+845 NGIAGSTLD

-872 GLDAAGSISGTVKA
+872 GLDAAGNISGTVSA
-886 KGAASNPAV
+886 KGAASDPSV

-901 VNAEVAQTR
+901 TNAEVAQTR
-910 AAGLAALGIKANGQ
+910 AAGLAALGIKANGR
-924 FSGGTLQIDTNV
+924 FAAGTLQIDTNV

-941 MALSGGG
+941 MSLSGGG

-979 LDVNGTAAIDVKIS
+979 LDVDGTAAIDVKIS
-993 GSASAPVISGS
+993 GSASAPVVTGS
-1004 ITTDGTR
+1004 ISTDGTR
-1011 LTDVRRNLTINDLGA
+1011 LTDVRRNLTVNGLGA
-1026 TITFDRDRA
+1026 TVTFDRDRA
-1035 VISRLTGRLAGG
+1035 IISRLTGKLAGG
-1047 GTISGTGSV
+1047 GTISGTGSI
-1056 GITGGS
+1056 GIAGGS
-1062 GFPADISITLNRAGY
+1062 GFPADITITLDRAGY

-1125 EIDVKHKNAPPKVR
+1125 EINVKHKNAPPQVR
-1139 AQAKALGADQG
+1139 AQAKALGGDQG
-1150 GSGSSSTINLDLQVN
+1150 SSGSSSTINLDLQVN

-1212 RLDFTTG
+1212 RLDFKTG
-1219 NISFGGGLVPVLDM
+1219 NITFGGGLVPVLDM
-1233 KADSTVG
+1233 EAQSTAG
-1240 STTITVS
+1240 STTITVA
-1247 VSGTANDPTFAFSS
+1247 VSGNANDPTFAFSS

-1336 LNERTYLELQQSGE
+1336 LNERTYLELQQSGD

-1369 EAGGDGEGAAGIFYE
+1369 EAGGNGEGAAGIFYE